1 MRPTRSK
8 RIRGLTLVELIIG
21 VFVGVVVLLAA
32 GSIYLVA
39 SRSFG
44 VGSKKLL
51 AQREATLLSTTIN
64 RRIRV
69 GSRYQIYNVPDRT
82 VAVDSG
88 NGIAIS
94 DAAGALLGRLE
105 WSSTLHTLVDSS
117 GTPVTS
123 MRVQKLPGLLMFKK
137 DPVQPRTVGYRY
149 QVQAYPDSNKVDI
162 QSCVSL
168 RNWSP

>member
-1 MRPTRSK
+1 MRPARS
-8 RIRGLTLVELIIG
+8 RPVQGLTLVELIIG
-21 VFVGVVVLLAA
+21 VFVGVMVLLAA
-32 GSIYLVA
+32 GSVYLVA

-64 RRIRV
+64 RRVRV
-69 GSRYQIYNVPDRT
+69 GSSYQIYNVPNRT

-88 NGIAIS
+88 NGLAIS
-94 DAAGALLGRLE
+94 SAGTLLGRLE

-149 QVQAYPDSNKVDI
+149 QVQAYPDSNKIDI
-162 QSCVSL
+162 QSSVSL
-168 RNWSP
+168 RN

>member
-1 MRPTRSK
+1 MRPIHSK
-8 RIRGLTLVELIIG
+8 RVRGLTLVELIIG
-21 VFVGVVVLLAA
+21 VFVGVIVLLAA

-39 SRSFG
+39 SRSFS

-51 AQREATLLSTTIN
+51 AQREATLLSTVIN

-69 GSRYQIYNVPDRT
+69 GSSYQIYNLPNRT
-82 VAVDSG
+82 VPADSG

-94 DAAGALLGRLE
+94 DAAGTLLGRLE
-105 WSSTLHTLVDSS
+105 WSSTLRTLVDNA
-117 GTPVTS
+117 GTPVTA
-123 MRVQKLPGLLMFKK
+123 MRVQKLPGLLMFKR

-162 QSCVSL
+162 QSSASL
-168 RNWSP
+168 RN